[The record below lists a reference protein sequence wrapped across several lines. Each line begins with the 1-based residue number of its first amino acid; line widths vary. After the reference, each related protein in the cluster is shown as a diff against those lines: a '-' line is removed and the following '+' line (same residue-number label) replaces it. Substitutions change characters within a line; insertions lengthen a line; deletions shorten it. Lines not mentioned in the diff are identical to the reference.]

1 MSKIGN
7 KPIVID
13 KSVNVDIQGS
23 HISVRGPKGELNL
36 TLASDKI
43 VVEKQDNIIA
53 VKRLNEDKQAKAMH
67 GLYNSLITNMI
78 KGVVTGYQV
87 PLTLIGVGYRVA
99 KKGNGLS
106 FTLGYSHPVE
116 VAETSGISFTVE
128 GDTKLVVHGID
139 KQLVGQV
146 AANIRKLRPPEPYKG
161 KGVRYATENVRR
173 KAGKAG
179 KK

>member
-7 KPIVID
+7 KPIAID
-13 KSVNVDIQGS
+13 SKVNVEINGS
-23 HISVRGPKGELNL
+23 LVKVKGPKGELSL

-43 VVEKQDNIIA
+43 VVEKQDNIVT

-67 GLYNSLITNMI
+67 GLYNSLITNMV
-78 KGVVTGYQV
+78 KGVVSGYEI
-87 PLTLIGVGYRVA
+87 PLTLVGVGYRVS

-116 VAETSGISFTVE
+116 FPETPGISFVCE
-128 GDTKLVVHGID
+128 GDTKVIVHGID

-146 AANIRKLRPPEPYKG
+146 AADIRKLRPPEPYKG
-161 KGVRYATENVRR
+161 KGVRYTTENVRR

>member
-7 KPIVID
+7 KPIAID
-13 KSVNVDIQGS
+13 DKVNVEIQGAN
-23 HISVRGPKGELNL
+23 VKVKGPKGELEL
-36 TLASDKI
+36 TLATDKV
-43 VVEKQDNIIA
+43 VVEKQGNILTL
-53 VKRLNEDKQAKAMH
+53 KRLNEDKQAKAMH
-67 GLYNSLITNMI
+67 GLYNSLITNMV
-78 KGVVTGYQV
+78 KGVTTGYDIQLSLV
-87 PLTLIGVGYRVA
+87 GVGYRVA

-116 VAETSGISFTVE
+116 VAEIKGISYTVE

-146 AANIRKLRPPEPYKG
+146 AADIRKLRPPEPYKG
-161 KGVRYATENVRR
+161 KGVRYADEKVRR

>member
-13 KSVNVDIQGS
+13 SKVNVEIQGS
-23 HISVRGPKGELNL
+23 AVKVVGPKGELNL
-36 TLASDKI
+36 KLASDKI
-43 VVEKQDNIIA
+43 VVEKQDNIIV
-53 VKRLNEDKQAKAMH
+53 VKRLNEDKQSKAMH

-78 KGVVTGYQV
+78 KGVVAGYEIS
-87 PLTLIGVGYRVA
+87 LSLIGVGYRVA

-116 VAETSGISFTVE
+116 FAETSGISFTVE

-161 KGVRYATENVRR
+161 KGVRYANENVRR

>member
-23 HISVRGPKGELNL
+23 HISVKGPKGELNL

-43 VVEKQDNIIA
+43 VVEKQDNIVT

-78 KGVVTGYQV
+78 KGVVVGYQV

-116 VAETSGISFTVE
+116 VLETSGISFTVD
-128 GDTKLVVHGID
+128 GDTKVVVHGID

>member
-7 KPIVID
+7 KAIVIGNN
-13 KSVNVDIQGS
+13 VTVDINGFN
-23 HISVRGPKGELNL
+23 VKVKGPKGELSL
-36 TLASDKI
+36 LIESDKI
-43 VVEKQDNIIA
+43 VVEKNDNIVTI
-53 VKRLNEDKQAKAMH
+53 KRLNEDKQAKSLH
-67 GLYNSLITNMI
+67 GLYNSLISNMV
-78 KGVVTGYQV
+78 KGVVDGYDI
-87 PLTLIGVGYRVA
+87 PLTLVGVGYRVA

-116 VAETSGISFTVE
+116 YLEVQGISFSVE
-128 GDTKLVVHGID
+128 SDTKLVIQGID

-161 KGVRYATENVRR
+161 KGVRYTSENVRR